1 MAGGLRR
8 GKVAML
14 MSLRC
19 DELGRAGAFGP
30 AVPETP
36 EVADE
41 GHG

>member
-14 MSLRC
+14 MSLRGDEFGC
-19 DELGRAGAFGP
+19 DGAFGP
-30 AVPETP
+30 AIPETL

-41 GHG
+41 GHE